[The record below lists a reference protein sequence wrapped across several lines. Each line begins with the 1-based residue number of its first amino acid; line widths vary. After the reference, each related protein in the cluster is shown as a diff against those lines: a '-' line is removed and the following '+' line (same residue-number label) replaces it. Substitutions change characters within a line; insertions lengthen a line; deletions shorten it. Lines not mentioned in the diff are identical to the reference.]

1 MPKRDVN
8 SGSAGVLDESA
19 GDLYPSP
26 SARNADSRS
35 PRFPRPA
42 SDSEAG
48 DGEPFLRARRRVPV
62 RRGLLPSWAKSRWG
76 KGLFAALVLA
86 IAGSLLAATFA
97 VRSFLRHDPRFVIP
111 SAASIQI
118 VGNSQ
123 LTRPQLLSVFGSDI
137 GRNLFFV
144 PLAVRRQQL
153 EQIPWVERATVM
165 RVFPNQIRVA
175 VTERTPVAFVLVRGH
190 IELADA
196 AGVVLDMTPQQ
207 MSAKHYSFP
216 VVSGINPEDP
226 LSVRAARMHL
236 YQSFLA
242 DLDSSGEHISS
253 RLSQVDLS
261 DPEDVRATVPLNGS
275 EVLLYFGQQ
284 DFLARWRNFQ
294 AHIAEWQQQ
303 YPHLASIDLR
313 YEREVVLQ
321 MASNSGAGAAP
332 APNSAA
338 PPAAHHAPAPET
350 HKAAAHHAA
359 PPRRHVVHPT
369 PHKHRT
375 SRGPA

>member
-1 MPKRDVN
+1 MPKRDAN
-8 SGSAGVLDESA
+8 NGSAGVLDESA

-26 SARNADSRS
+26 SARNTDSRS

-42 SDSEAG
+42 SDPEAG

-62 RRGLLPSWAKSRWG
+62 RRGLLPGWAKSGWG

-86 IAGSLLAATFA
+86 IAGSLLFATLA

-137 GRNLFFV
+137 GRNLFLI

-165 RVFPNQIRVA
+165 RVFPNEIRVA
-175 VTERTPVAFVLVRGH
+175 VTERTPVAFVLVHGR
-190 IELADA
+190 IQLADA

-226 LSVRAARMHL
+226 LSVRATRMHL

-242 DLDSSGEHISS
+242 DLDSSGEHISA

-284 DFLARWRNFQ
+284 DFLARWHNFQ

-321 MASNSGAGAAP
+321 RAKTETAP
-332 APNSAA
+332 APNSSD
-338 PPAAHHAPAPET
+338 PPAAHHAPAL
-350 HKAAAHHAA
+350 AAHKQAAHRIA
-359 PPRRHVVHPT
+359 PPHRHEVHPA

-375 SRGPA
+375 